1 MDKKAL
7 FRQKSYEH
15 INSPEKLD
23 QYLEIPGANTWMLI
37 TALFIVVFVT
47 LLWGIFGS
55 VPKTVEAV
63 GIRTNRG
70 ITCFVSSQEAFRVK
84 PGMKIVISD
93 DDNSIIGKVDLVG
106 MSVTYENAGAA
117 VNAPWLLE
125 HSITE
130 TEWVTSVI
138 VRVENGEDEELAK
151 DAELNCKVIVEEQAP
166 YQILFN

>member
-7 FRQKSYEH
+7 FRRKSYEH

-37 TALFIVVFVT
+37 AALFIVVGVT
-47 LLWGIFGS
+47 LLWGIFGV
-55 VPKTVEAV
+55 VPKTVDAV

-84 PGMKIVISD
+84 PGMKVVVSD
-93 DDNSIIGKVDLVG
+93 DYSRIIGTVDLVG

-125 HSITE
+125 NNITD

-138 VRVENGEDEELAK
+138 IKVENGDDEALVK
-151 DAELNCKVIVEEQAP
+151 DAELDCKIIVEEKAP